1 MINNNGNSNANNF
14 PRTISVVPSLSQQL
28 SERPTL
34 METQSYSNRIAL
46 QEEQLATR
54 DAEEI

>member
-14 PRTISVVPSLSQQL
+14 PQTISVVPSLSQQL
-28 SERPTL
+28 SEIPTL

-54 DAEEI
+54 DVEEI